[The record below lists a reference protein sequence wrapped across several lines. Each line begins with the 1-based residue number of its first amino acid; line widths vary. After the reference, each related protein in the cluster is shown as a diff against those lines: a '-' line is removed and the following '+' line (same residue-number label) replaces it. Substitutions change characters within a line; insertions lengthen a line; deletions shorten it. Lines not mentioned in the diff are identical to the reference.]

1 MFLYILIYD
10 VPLFQDAAKY
20 LQKEAD
26 KWEDENNPIVQVAK
40 EMSSQME
47 QMAEYCQ
54 GEGPVGVSFD
64 MKGSTNNNFLFFP
77 FILFVC
83 LFGVTMCGQ

>member
-83 LFGVTMCGQ
+83 LV

>member
-1 MFLYILIYD
+1 MNVHFICRIVRTIYHWMFLYILIHVYD

-54 GEGPVGVSFD
+54 GEGPVGVSF
-64 MKGSTNNNFLFFP
+64 
-77 FILFVC
+77 I
-83 LFGVTMCGQ
+83 